1 MPAGLLPGLL
11 LSSGCSGEP
20 STGEPTAAIAIA
32 DVNNYT
38 SQASL
43 TIPNLETAE
52 GVDLDICWDDVTSS
66 LRCHD
71 LDPIADLDNVGL
83 LRLNDPQDEVEQK
96 LVSGQLL
103 QSDINGYL
111 EYNTDQ
117 QGTCTKLSAFN
128 LFGTEVPV
136 VEQYVESSSLTYM
149 LLFSTGTTAGVGAQ
163 AMLFLTPSSSSTNT
177 TVAGQ
182 PGCGT
187 LDFMADLASAE
198 PVSMPANGPFAI
210 TWENLEHDSLGQPIV
225 ARKIDQLLIGF
236 YQDMTV
242 AQIEDQIFDL
252 ELMAT
257 TLWDLEL
264 TGGSSANLEHAVER
278 GTNVP
283 FTGFERND
291 GTWLLALLCSTCQ
304 NPAPVLLTVLEPGGQ
319 T

>member
-1 MPAGLLPGLL
+1 MLLGLLF
-11 LSSGCSGEP
+11 SSGCSGEP
-20 STGEPTAAIAIA
+20 STGAPTAAIAIA
-32 DVNNYT
+32 DANNYK

-43 TIPNLETAE
+43 TIPNLETAV
-52 GVDLDICWDDVTSS
+52 GVDLDICWDEVTSS

-96 LVSGQLL
+96 LASGQL
-103 QSDINGYL
+103 QQADINGYL
-111 EYNTDQ
+111 EYNTGQ
-117 QGTCTKLSAFN
+117 QGTCTKLSSFT

-136 VEQYVESSSLTYM
+136 VEQYVESTEVTYL
-149 LLFSTGTTAGVGAQ
+149 LLFSTGTTAGEGAQ
-163 AMLFLTPSSSSTNT
+163 AMLFLTPMSSSTNT

-182 PGCGT
+182 PGCGV
-187 LDFMADLASAE
+187 LDFMADVASAE
-198 PVSMPANGPFAI
+198 PVSMPTNGPFAI
-210 TWENLEHDSLGQPIV
+210 NWENLEHDSLGHPIV
-225 ARKIDQLLIGF
+225 PGKIDQLLVGF

-242 AQIEDQIFDL
+242 AGIEDQIFDL

-264 TGGSSANLEHAVER
+264 TGGSSANLDHAVER
-278 GTNVP
+278 GTNIP
-283 FTGFERND
+283 FTGFVRND
-291 GTWLLALLCSTCQ
+291 GTWLLALLCNTCP